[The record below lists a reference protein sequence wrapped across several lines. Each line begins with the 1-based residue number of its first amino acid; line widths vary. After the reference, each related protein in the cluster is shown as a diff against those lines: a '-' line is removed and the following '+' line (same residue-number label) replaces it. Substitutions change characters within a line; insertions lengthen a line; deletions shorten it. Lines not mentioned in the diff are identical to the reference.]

1 MESHKRPTE
10 DPTTLF
16 CAFFQ
21 AGGRMEFDGGLS
33 ARLLRLV
40 AFQGNVGLWDA
51 VLQELQ
57 PRKVSSCGAPGT
69 KKLRVAAAAA
79 AAPFTGCIK
88 AAQVPVFFLA
98 YCSSSRTRLSF
109 GKWVLQ

>member
-1 MESHKRPTE
+1 
-10 DPTTLF
+10 
-16 CAFFQ
+16 
-21 AGGRMEFDGGLS
+21 MEFDRGLS

-69 KKLRVAAAAA
+69 KKNCESQQQQQLPSRVALKLPRY
-79 AAPFTGCIK
+79 PFSFLHTVR
-88 AAQVPVFFLA
+88 VPV
-98 YCSSSRTRLSF
+98 R
-109 GKWVLQ
+109 G